1 VRQLEALP
9 EGTGIV
15 ADDLMAGCYA
25 ALVLFLA
32 GYFHMY

>member
-1 VRQLEALP
+1 VTLP

-15 ADDLMAGCYA
+15 ADDLIAGCYA

-32 GYFHMY
+32 GWFNLY